1 MDRNHDEFDDLYG
14 KAIMGIIDVGIEID
28 IKRLRERERERER
41 ERNHVVDILT
51 N

>member
-1 MDRNHDEFDDLYG
+1 LNRNHDEFDDLYG

-28 IKRLRERERERER
+28 IYIYRERER